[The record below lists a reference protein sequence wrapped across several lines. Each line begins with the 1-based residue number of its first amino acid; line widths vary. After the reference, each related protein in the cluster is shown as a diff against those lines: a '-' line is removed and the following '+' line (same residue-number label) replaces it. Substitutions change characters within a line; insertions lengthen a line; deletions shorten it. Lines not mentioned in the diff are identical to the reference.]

1 MWDITLWF
9 TQYTPNWDRLINHH
23 QGLLATVF
31 EDLHFIIQRD
41 FQGLFR
47 ILQRVRGPETNLT
60 VQIPRIFV
68 KHSGSTKEEREGG
81 TRVTQGWRRDE
92 KKQGRMQGWEDGR
105 KKERINGR
113 REEGRKNSDSAV
125 ILLVPVLLRMWQSHQ
140 IHSHAFA
147 HPDKSQH
154 HLLPENISITLH
166 SHLFLRSQ
174 LLNTKMQ
181 QSYYQL
187 MSCYVP

>member
-1 MWDITLWF
+1 MDFLQQFLRIF
-9 TQYTPNWDRLINHH
+9 T
-23 QGLLATVF
+23 
-31 EDLHFIIQRD
+31 FIIQRD

-68 KHSGSTKEEREGG
+68 KHSGSTKEEREGW
-81 TRVTQGWRRDE
+81 TRVRKDWKRDE

-105 KKERINGR
+105 NKERINGR

-140 IHSHAFA
+140 IHSHAFV
-147 HPDKSQH
+147 HPDKLQH
-154 HLLPENISITLH
+154 HLLPENINITKLYSRH
-166 SHLFLRSQ
+166 FLRSQ

-181 QSYYQL
+181 QSY
-187 MSCYVP
+187 